1 MREINHLNLLNQ
13 LQHTLHK
20 SQMRG
25 ILVHIVLSV
34 IFIVEFDYECV
45 CDAILQHQLVGYNI
59 DRIFVKGGITW
70 IPSSELSLP
79 PITDLR

>member
-59 DRIFVKGGITW
+59 DRFC
-70 IPSSELSLP
+70 
-79 PITDLR
+79 